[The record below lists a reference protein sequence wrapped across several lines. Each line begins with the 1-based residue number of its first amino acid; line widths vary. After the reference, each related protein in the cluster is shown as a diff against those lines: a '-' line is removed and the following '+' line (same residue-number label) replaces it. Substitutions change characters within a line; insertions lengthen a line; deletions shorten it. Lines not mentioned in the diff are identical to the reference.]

1 MRVNCRIAGKLP
13 REGKLP
19 PRPQDIGPSYYI
31 TYQSTRADP
40 DKMDGMSKDGGS
52 MVERVTGRAQD
63 TLYRRGRLGI
73 FTYASQLTVDNIAIT
88 PIGTNEPEV
97 SYCGGDGVGTCSGE
111 MYSAS
116 TQNDEYIGGCPIE
129 SKHMYASKFC
139 DDKTSC
145 SHCTQF
151 DTLAECEAHCTEL
164 GPA

>member
-1 MRVNCRIAGKLP
+1 
-13 REGKLP
+13 
-19 PRPQDIGPSYYI
+19 
-31 TYQSTRADP
+31 
-40 DKMDGMSKDGGS
+40 
-52 MVERVTGRAQD
+52 VTGRAQD
-63 TLYRRGRLGI
+63 TLYKRGRLGI